1 MKLFRRIIIAVLFAG
16 LLLPSA
22 DASETIYRLIN
33 EGRIRE
39 ATDSLSRYTTAS
51 SRDGNILFFQSL
63 IETNAQT
70 SARLMEAALR
80 TDIELKYRE
89 ELLFRLAQYYFV
101 AGQYQDMARVA
112 NEYRTRWESGL
123 YDREMRRLS
132 VIADEKNGAVD
143 RALDQVDRYLV
154 QYDRGDAAQ
163 WGEIDKARL
172 MLESNKDI
180 GAVAML
186 RSQSRQSR
194 GPGVPQALYLLA
206 LHAYEAKRY
215 DDAVFYYNILR
226 EAYPSSVGLDALI
239 DQLGNISERSAKD
252 NTAEQLTGT
261 FYSVKV
267 GVFSE
272 KDNANRQKDIFE
284 AYGKRVDIRTKSI
297 DDKKYHVVYVGEF
310 PSYYDATVFKSKLE
324 ASHSEVYQVV
334 AR

>member
-1 MKLFRRIIIAVLFAG
+1 MNLFRFA
-16 LLLPSA
+16 LLLLLLSA
-22 DASETIYRLIN
+22 MVGTVSARDPIYQLIAD
-33 EGRIRE
+33 GKIRE
-39 ATDSLSRYTTAS
+39 ATDSLSRYTTAAN
-51 SRDGNILFFQSL
+51 RDGNILFFQSL
-63 IETNAQT
+63 IETDAGT

-80 TDIELKYRE
+80 TDIDMEYRE
-89 ELLFRLAQYYFV
+89 EVHFRLAQYYFV
-101 AGQYQDMARVA
+101 SGQYKDMARVV
-112 NEYRTRWESGL
+112 NEYRTRWESGR

-132 VIADEKNGAVD
+132 VIADEKNGAID

-154 QYDRGDAAQ
+154 RYDEGEAEQ

-172 MLESNKDI
+172 MLASNKEI
-180 GAVAML
+180 GAVKLL

-206 LHAYEAKRY
+206 QQAYKDRQF
-215 DDAVFYYNILR
+215 DDAVFFYNILR
-226 EAYPSSVGLDALI
+226 EGYPSSVGLDALI
-239 DQLGNISERSAKD
+239 EELGNISERAAQD

-272 KDNANRQKDIFE
+272 KDNAKRQQEIFR
-284 AYGKRVDIRTKSI
+284 AYGKQVDIQTKNISG
-297 DDKKYHVVYVGEF
+297 KRYHVVYVGEF

-324 ASHSEVYQVV
+324 ANHSEVYQVV